1 MTIDRGFG
9 AEAPFMR
16 SSNNGSNVLWL
27 VTACTALSL
36 FGDSALYAVL
46 PSQFDR
52 FGLVV
57 LQVGW
62 LLSVNRLVRLP
73 LNIPSGW
80 LMRRF
85 GPKWPLV
92 IGLSLGSLSTL
103 GFGLFRAFWA
113 LLACRCLWGVSWAL
127 IVVASYGFVLASTD
141 PASRG
146 RSTGIYTSFARFGGA
161 LGAMIGGFLLD
172 VIGTLPTMTVLAS
185 CGGGAVLLALLLPN
199 SRDTRLHS
207 VSSRTRA
214 TSIRLLE
221 WVRRL
226 RKSDST
232 LWIVFLYNFIHLL
245 VFSGIFY
252 STFGLYLRS
261 AVGETITAGGVVI
274 GVASLT
280 GSLLFARNVFG
291 LISSP
296 LVGALSDRTGR
307 RARALVVAES
317 FGALSLVLLAIDRS
331 PVMLISGI
339 VIASVSYGLAPAL
352 LLAWLGDLSKG
363 RSGVAIGGFQ
373 TAGDLGS
380 GLGPLV
386 AYPLVAWIGIHATY
400 AAAAALIVLAAILVF
415 RTDRRSSKMLA
426 RCDG

>member
-1 MTIDRGFG
+1 
-9 AEAPFMR
+9 
-16 SSNNGSNVLWL
+16 
-27 VTACTALSL
+27 
-36 FGDSALYAVL
+36 
-46 PSQFDR
+46 
-52 FGLVV
+52 
-57 LQVGW
+57 
-62 LLSVNRLVRLP
+62 
-73 LNIPSGW
+73 
-80 LMRRF
+80 
-85 GPKWPLV
+85 
-92 IGLSLGSLSTL
+92 
-103 GFGLFRAFWA
+103 
-113 LLACRCLWGVSWAL
+113 
-127 IVVASYGFVLASTD
+127 
-141 PASRG
+141 
-146 RSTGIYTSFARFGGA
+146 
-161 LGAMIGGFLLD
+161 
-172 VIGTLPTMTVLAS
+172 
-185 CGGGAVLLALLLPN
+185 GAVLLALLLPN
-199 SRDTRLHS
+199 PPGARLHRP
-207 VSSRTRA
+207 SSCTRA

-221 WVRRL
+221 RVRGL
-226 RKSDST
+226 RRSDST
-232 LWIVFLYNFIHLL
+232 LWIVFLYNFVHLL

-280 GSLLFARNVFG
+280 GALLFARNVFG

-317 FGALSLVLLAIDRS
+317 FGALSLLLLAIDQS
-331 PVMLISGI
+331 PVMLIGGI
-339 VIASVSYGLAPAL
+339 VIASISYGLAPAL

-363 RSGVAIGGFQ
+363 RSGAAIGGFQ

-415 RTDRRSSKMLA
+415 RTDRRSSKMFA